1 MCALRYLL
9 VVATS
14 ISFCL
19 ASSGDEDAESVS
31 IDSKTTP
38 NKLLKA
44 RVPEFELIGIDFFM
58 TVLKQLAALAMVIFC
73 IVLIGNIQ
81 LEILIMYL

>member
-19 ASSGDEDAESVS
+19 ASSGDEGAETVS
-31 IDSKTTP
+31 IDSN

-81 LEILIMYL
+81 LCSILWKYL